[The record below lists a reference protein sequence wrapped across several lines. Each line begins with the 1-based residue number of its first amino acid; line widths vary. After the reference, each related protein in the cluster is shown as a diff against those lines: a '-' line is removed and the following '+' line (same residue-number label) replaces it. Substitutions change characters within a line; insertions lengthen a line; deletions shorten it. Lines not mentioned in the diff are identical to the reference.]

1 MNLNICR
8 LHGITREEFLHVVF
22 KNMKNLT
29 PINEDNIPFFLG
41 GIFVDVRYLPN
52 TIGYFF

>member
-8 LHGITREEFLHVVF
+8 LHGITREEFLHVVL

-41 GIFVDVRYLPN
+41 GIFVNVRYLPN
-52 TIGYFF
+52 TLGYFV